1 MCSATLLY
9 CLGCLLRHWRTK
21 SKTELKMKKTL
32 CFFAVLLMSAMA
44 IGQSI
49 VVTFTG
55 RNQNGNYHP
64 FTSVSVQNQTR
75 GWSQTLTYPDT
86 TLILNVTQGIADV
99 DRQLNGLSAVAP
111 NPFVGTATATLAL
124 ADAERVSFE
133 VVRIN
138 GQRIVAKDLDLP
150 AGSHQIALS
159 LVETQVAFLV
169 VKTPTQRYVAKL
181 ANKGNG
187 GGNDIRLLGS
197 TENIPQRKA
206 VAEGDFQ
213 VGDLMSYVG
222 LSGDGGTSTA
232 VAKSQQA
239 SELISLVFT
248 DEDQTTGL
256 PTVITLDVS
265 NITAY
270 SATCGGNVTDDGN
283 TTVTERGVCWSTSH
297 NPTVSGSHTT
307 DGSGTGSF
315 PSSITGLT
323 ANTTYYVRAYARNAR
338 GIAYGAE
345 NTFTTGVGGF
355 DANGAS
361 NCVFSVSST
370 KQVRFSKGNLQ
381 YQASTGTWRF
391 AENQTDCIGDGNTNI
406 SSSYNGWIDLFGW
419 GTSGW
424 NSGANAYQPWSTS
437 TTDNHYQP
445 GGGYSNDLTG
455 TYANA
460 DWGVYNAISNGGN
473 QAGMW
478 RTLTKDEWDYLIFY
492 RSYYSYS
499 YVKATV
505 NGVKGIIV
513 FPDNFTV
520 PSGVVVTGYN
530 TTSIESTAN
539 VYSQVSWTTLQNAGC
554 IFLPFAGTRWGTDVL
569 DGQVSFGGSYWSST
583 HSNESPYY
591 CQAWAFSFG
600 DINVDYGTDHSSV
613 EMDGAMRKCGGYSV
627 RLVQDAN

>member
-1 MCSATLLY
+1 
-9 CLGCLLRHWRTK
+9 
-21 SKTELKMKKTL
+21 
-32 CFFAVLLMSAMA
+32 MSAMA

-323 ANTTYYVRAYARNAR
+323 ANTT
-338 GIAYGAE
+338 
-345 NTFTTGVGGF
+345 
-355 DANGAS
+355 
-361 NCVFSVSST
+361 
-370 KQVRFSKGNLQ
+370 
-381 YQASTGTWRF
+381 
-391 AENQTDCIGDGNTNI
+391 
-406 SSSYNGWIDLFGW
+406 
-419 GTSGW
+419 
-424 NSGANAYQPWSTS
+424 
-437 TTDNHYQP
+437 
-445 GGGYSNDLTG
+445 
-455 TYANA
+455 
-460 DWGVYNAISNGGN
+460 
-473 QAGMW
+473 
-478 RTLTKDEWDYLIFY
+478 
-492 RSYYSYS
+492 
-499 YVKATV
+499 
-505 NGVKGIIV
+505 
-513 FPDNFTV
+513 
-520 PSGVVVTGYN
+520 
-530 TTSIESTAN
+530 
-539 VYSQVSWTTLQNAGC
+539 
-554 IFLPFAGTRWGTDVL
+554 
-569 DGQVSFGGSYWSST
+569 
-583 HSNESPYY
+583 
-591 CQAWAFSFG
+591 
-600 DINVDYGTDHSSV
+600 
-613 EMDGAMRKCGGYSV
+613 
-627 RLVQDAN
+627 